1 MMLYSPTAIR
11 SPVRGLPFR
20 LALRELR
27 SGLRGFY
34 VFIAC
39 IALGV
44 LAIAGVGS
52 STASIVEGLAR
63 QGRAILGGDLA
74 FTLSQR
80 EATDAERAF
89 LEAHGRVSAAATMR
103 AMARTDDGGA
113 ALVEIKTVDRAYPL
127 YGTVAVEPAQP
138 LLELLASRD
147 GAFGAAADRALLIRL
162 DLHPGDR
169 IKVGSAVIEI
179 RAVLASEPDKL
190 AGGFGFGPR
199 LLISEAAL
207 RAAALLLPG
216 SLVRWH
222 YRLRLP
228 DNNASDAAVTRVVA
242 AAEAALPEAGWDIR
256 TRTNAS
262 PSLEQNVERFSQ
274 YVALVGLAALLI
286 GGVGVANAVKTH
298 LDRKREVIA
307 TMKSLGA
314 TGGAVFAI
322 YLIQILMLAVLGA
335 LPGLALGAALPF
347 LIAWAFGSV
356 IPLPIVPAL
365 HPGELALAFG
375 YGALTALAFALWP
388 LGRAHDVSVSAL
400 FRDEVAPEHR
410 WPRKRYQVVT
420 VLVVCTLAGLAIGL
434 AFDPRIAALFTAAAA
449 ILLILLRLVA
459 ALFMAIARALPRARS
474 AVLRIAVANVHR
486 PGALTASVVMS
497 LGLGLALLVT
507 VIEIDGNL
515 RRQFLAALPDKAPS
529 FFFLG
534 IQSADAERFDGFIR
548 AQAPHAML
556 ERVPMLRGRIVAA
569 NGIAAEELKPS
580 RNAAWVLQSDRGI
593 TYADDVPPGSRVV
606 DGQWWGPNYQGPPL
620 VSFEK
625 KIAQGLGLHTGDSVT
640 VNVLGRNLTARIANL
655 RTLDWDSLGINFVM
669 VFSPATFRSAPAT
682 EIATLTYP
690 EGSTAEQETALLRGV
705 AEAFPEV
712 SAVRV
717 REAIEA
723 LASLVS
729 NLVLAIRGASA
740 LTLLIAALV
749 LGGALAAGHRHRL
762 YDAVMLRTLGASRRQ
777 IIAAYGLEYVLIG
790 IATAVFG
797 LAAGSSA
804 AAVVVTRVMNLPFS
818 WLASPALAAAGGTVL
833 AMVVLGL
840 ASTWPLLGQKPA
852 RVLRSL

>member
-1 MMLYSPTAIR
+1 MMLDSPASIR
-11 SPVRGLPFR
+11 SPIRSLPIR

-27 SGLRGFY
+27 GDLRGFY

-44 LAIAGVGS
+44 FAIAGVGS
-52 STASIVEGLAR
+52 STASIVEGLAQ
-63 QGRAILGGDLA
+63 QGRVILGGDVA

-80 EATDAERAF
+80 EATQTERAF
-89 LEAHGRVSAAATMR
+89 LDANGRVSTAATMR
-103 AMARTDDGGA
+103 AMARKDDGSA

-138 LLELLASRD
+138 VAELLALRD
-147 GAFGAAADRALLIRL
+147 GAFGAAADPALMIRL
-162 DLHPGDR
+162 DLHPGDH
-169 IKVGSAVIEI
+169 IKVGSAIIEI

-190 AGGFGFGPR
+190 GVGFGFGPR
-199 LLISEAAL
+199 LLISEDAL
-207 RAAALLLPG
+207 RATSLLQPG

-228 DNNASDAAVTRVVA
+228 NNDAADAAVSRIVA
-242 AAEAALPEAGWDIR
+242 AAEATLPEAGWEIR

-274 YVALVGLAALLI
+274 YVVLVGLAALLI
-286 GGVGVANAVKTH
+286 GGVGVANAVKSH
-298 LDRKREVIA
+298 LDRKRDVIA

-314 TGGAVFAI
+314 TGAGVFAVYLVEILALALLGAV
-322 YLIQILMLAVLGA
+322 
-335 LPGLALGAALPF
+335 PGLALGAALPY

-356 IPLPIVPAL
+356 IPLPIVPLL
-365 HPGELALAFG
+365 HPGELALALG
-375 YGALTALAFALWP
+375 YGVLTALAFALWP

-400 FRDEVAPEHR
+400 FRDEVAPERR
-410 WPRKRYQVVT
+410 WPRRRYQIAT
-420 VLVVCTLAGLAIGL
+420 ALVVGALAALAIAL
-434 AFDPRIAALFTAAAA
+434 AFDRRIAVLFVAAAA
-449 ILLILLRLVA
+449 IVLILLRLVA
-459 ALFMAIARALPRARS
+459 ALFMTIARLLPRARS
-474 AVLRIAVANVHR
+474 AVLRIALANIHR

-515 RRQFLAALPDKAPS
+515 RRQFVAALPDKAPS

-534 IQSADAERFDGFIR
+534 IQSADAERFDRFIR
-548 AQAPHAML
+548 AQAPRAML

-569 NGIAAEELKPS
+569 NGVPAEELNPPRS
-580 RNAAWVLQSDRGI
+580 AAWVLQSDRGI
-593 TYADDVPPGSRVV
+593 TYANDVPRGSRLVE
-606 DGQWWGPNYQGPPL
+606 GQWWPPDYQGPPL

-625 KIAQGLGLHTGDSVT
+625 KVAQALNLDLGDSVT

-669 VFSPATFRSAPAT
+669 VFSPATFRGAPAT
-682 EIATLTYP
+682 DIATLTYP
-690 EGSTAEQETALLRGV
+690 EGSTAEQEGALLRAT
-705 AEAFPEV
+705 AEAFPGV

-717 REAIEA
+717 REAIET
-723 LASLVS
+723 LASVVS
-729 NLVLAIRGASA
+729 NLVLAIRGASG

-762 YDAVMLRTLGASRRQ
+762 YDAVMLRTLGATRRQ
-777 IIAAYGLEYVLIG
+777 IIAAYGLEYLLIG
-790 IATAVFG
+790 AATVVFG
-797 LAAGSSA
+797 VAAGSA
-804 AAVVVTRVMNLPFS
+804 AAASVVTEVMNLPFS
-818 WLASPALAAAGGTVL
+818 WLSVPALAAAGGTVL

-840 ASTWPLLGQKPA
+840 IGTWPLLGQKPA
-852 RVLRSL
+852 QVLRSL